1 MLMNRRHALRASA
14 SLFGVPWQKVLAA
27 APTSLPDDALSAR
40 LSGIDELFDIIE
52 DKMGKA

>member
-14 SLFGVPWQKVLAA
+14 SLFGVPWQKVLGA